1 MILLLS
7 YSCFE
12 GQQEA
17 FPHQQWASVESN
29 EAGASSSEAVRMGV
43 DLLSCFI
50 CGKSL
55 YGSRGLLLW
64 AAGEGHNWEVK
75 WTTLFESL
83 RSISSRMLPCT
94 ASSWWEKK
102 KKHISIE
109 RDNLVLFK
117 SISEVCKPT
126 SLSDCPVHWTQH
138 LHSSVF
144 SFCCNLLLLLLA
156 AALTTEITAK
166 KINK

>member
-102 KKHISIE
+102 KSTSPLKGIILFCLNPFLKFASQLLFQTAQFTEPSIFT
-109 RDNLVLFK
+109 VAY
-117 SISEVCKPT
+117 
-126 SLSDCPVHWTQH
+126 
-138 LHSSVF
+138 SV
-144 SFCCNLLLLLLA
+144 SAVTCYCCF
-156 AALTTEITAK
+156 
-166 KINK
+166 